1 MDLNKI
7 GEFISSRRKLKKLT
21 QEQLSEKLNISDRA
35 VSKWERG
42 ICLPDASIMLE
53 LCQILDINVN
63 ELLSGEKID
72 MKDYKD
78 KNEKLL
84 LEIAEQEVEKNKII
98 WTSMWVI
105 MLVSILALFGG
116 IFATTFLVPE
126 GPLQAVIIIGLC
138 IIFLIPCFYAL
149 KLEVSVG
156 AYKCKNCGQEIVP
169 TYKEALWAMHMGTTR
184 YLKCPKCK
192 RRHWAKKVIKK

>member
-7 GEFISSRRKLKKLT
+7 GEFISTRRKLKKLT
-21 QEQLSEKLNISDRA
+21 QEQLAEKLNISDRA

-42 ICLPDASIMLE
+42 ICLPDASIMIK

-105 MLVSILALFGG
+105 MIVSIIALFGG
-116 IFATTFLVPE
+116 IFATAFLVPE
-126 GPLQAVIIIGLC
+126 GPLQVVIIIGLC

-156 AYKCKNCGQEIVP
+156 AYKCKKCGHEIVP

-184 YLKCPKCK
+184 YLKCPKCNK
-192 RRHWAKKVIKK
+192 RSWAKKVIKK